1 MAAATTMA
9 VASVYIVQYERVIQ
23 MQCYRPVSITMDW
36 EAPVAEDYSIVG
48 GLAGNP
54 FNAFLLPG
62 WIAIIMIF
70 TAALFYNVYRV
81 WAQVNIMHLQNEDR
95 EVKEYMRTTLR
106 QIDDSEAFKDGSP
119 DSTSMRQA
127 REAVLSRDRKESK
140 SGLASPF
147 FLQVLAKSLC
157 FDVVVELFFF

>member
-147 FLQVLAKSLC
+147 FFAGSGKVSL
-157 FDVVVELFFF
+157 F